1 MDAGVACGNATE
13 TSNGGKLKYEGIAF
27 LTASSAQIKSFTQQF
42 NITITINDKLH
53 RNSINKCQ

>member
-27 LTASSAQIKSFTQQF
+27 LTASSAQIKSF
-42 NITITINDKLH
+42 IKIH
-53 RNSINKCQ
+53 NSLI